1 LGIPSYKYIEIDS
14 PFDAEKAPIYVLA
27 HQKINYGNLKTLLPT
42 ICKQIEGILNEHS
55 DQKGIIHTHTQ
66 YIADYIR
73 DNVKSKRL
81 ICREMGIT
89 NEDILKIHSGNDDP
103 TVLVSPS
110 MTYGV
115 DLKGKLA
122 EFQIILKAPWLPT
135 KDVRVEK
142 MMKLDKEWYSNKM
155 LCTLVQ
161 ACGRGVR
168 SNTDECVTYV
178 LDGSIFDTVARSK
191 KKLPKYFLDR
201 FQ

>member
-1 LGIPSYKYIEIDS
+1 
-14 PFDAEKAPIYVLA
+14 
-27 HQKINYGNLKTLLPT
+27 
-42 ICKQIEGILNEHS
+42 
-55 DQKGIIHTHTQ
+55 
-66 YIADYIR
+66 
-73 DNVKSKRL
+73 
-81 ICREMGIT
+81 
-89 NEDILKIHSGNDDP
+89 
-103 TVLVSPS
+103 